1 MNEERFIELEIKI
14 AYQDDLLQALNDIV
28 AQQQQQIDRIVCS
41 HKIISEQL
49 NRLLLKETPAQS
61 MLPEHDIPP
70 HY

>member
-28 AQQQQQIDRIVCS
+28 AQQQQQIDRIEYS

-49 NRLLLKETPAQS
+49 KRLLLKETQEQS
-61 MLPEHDIPP
+61 MQPEHDIPP